1 LAALLLLFIGLLLR
15 DRSWD
20 GQFFTWFNSTLPL
33 ALPAAL
39 LPLWDGSM
47 ISLTTLGDTHVMLWI
62 ILLIFLPSLM
72 AKGEKSSDTRLL
84 YLAVLAIVLLLATLL
99 SQGFKELLLALRPA
113 SVLPRESLRILGET
127 LYNYSFP
134 SGHTMTAFAGIATIL
149 PLLPS
154 TWRRVALVLAA
165 GIGLSRIGMGAHWPL
180 DVTAGAFLGMLSGMA
195 GWRGALWLAEK
206 SRAGLKIWQNLYRG
220 LAVASALTLAA
231 NVIYTPFYT
240 LDNRAI
246 RLGLIALCFGIAL
259 FVGYRQRTKLK

>member
-1 LAALLLLFIGLLLR
+1 
-15 DRSWD
+15 
-20 GQFFTWFNSTLPL
+20 
-33 ALPAAL
+33 
-39 LPLWDGSM
+39 
-47 ISLTTLGDTHVMLWI
+47 
-62 ILLIFLPSLM
+62 
-72 AKGEKSSDTRLL
+72 
-84 YLAVLAIVLLLATLL
+84 LLATLL